1 MKSGKVI
8 PGTGGSFHRNRQK
21 GYKEAQSTFYL
32 INVNRKQE
40 TQNMK
45 NRILSIFCFII
56 FLSVFSG
63 CSTDP
68 NEKAN
73 ALYVEASQIMQTVKV
88 EAKSYSEALESYNN
102 AREKIVLI
110 YSKYDSSN
118 VAVNLMSGQTRISG
132 LTLSEFK
139 ELEGVLTPLAEAEK
153 SPLFCALLI
162 AKTIKHE
169 FWKAAALAEIA
180 GIYAKAGQK
189 EKAAELLSQALET
202 VKTIN
207 HPVKDSALYQIASSY
222 AEVGQFIQALETTKE
237 IKDEYDET
245 RALADIAA
253 KYAEVGQFTQALET
267 TKIIKR
273 EFWKATALAK
283 IAGSYA
289 KAGQKEKAAE
299 LLSQAL
305 ETTQTT
311 NDEFQKARLLAEVA
325 GKYAEAGQKE
335 KAAEL
340 LSQALET
347 TKTIEDEFMKI
358 VALAEVAGSYAK
370 AGQKEKA
377 AELLSQALETIQTTQ
392 TTNDEFQKARLLAEV
407 AGSYAK
413 AGQKVKAAELLS
425 QALETTKTIEDEFMK
440 IVALAQILGRYAEA
454 GQQPNENDIR
464 NLVQTIKPIN
474 VTLAWE

>member
-1 MKSGKVI
+1 
-8 PGTGGSFHRNRQK
+8 
-21 GYKEAQSTFYL
+21 
-32 INVNRKQE
+32 
-40 TQNMK
+40 MK

-325 GKYAEAGQKE
+325 G
-335 KAAEL
+335 
-340 LSQALET
+340 
-347 TKTIEDEFMKI
+347 
-358 VALAEVAGSYAK
+358 SYAK

>member
-1 MKSGKVI
+1 
-8 PGTGGSFHRNRQK
+8 
-21 GYKEAQSTFYL
+21 
-32 INVNRKQE
+32 
-40 TQNMK
+40 MK

-202 VKTIN
+202 
-207 HPVKDSALYQIASSY
+207 
-222 AEVGQFIQALETTKE
+222 
-237 IKDEYDET
+237 
-245 RALADIAA
+245 
-253 KYAEVGQFTQALET
+253 
-267 TKIIKR
+267 
-273 EFWKATALAK
+273 
-283 IAGSYA
+283 
-289 KAGQKEKAAE
+289 
-299 LLSQAL
+299 
-305 ETTQTT
+305 
-311 NDEFQKARLLAEVA
+311 
-325 GKYAEAGQKE
+325 
-335 KAAEL
+335 
-340 LSQALET
+340 
-347 TKTIEDEFMKI
+347 
-358 VALAEVAGSYAK
+358 
-370 AGQKEKA
+370 
-377 AELLSQALETIQTTQ
+377 IQTTQ

>member
-325 GKYAEAGQKE
+325 G
-335 KAAEL
+335 
-340 LSQALET
+340 
-347 TKTIEDEFMKI
+347 
-358 VALAEVAGSYAK
+358 SYAK